1 MYNRLKK
8 TERLRRSCMVESKI
22 KIDLQR
28 ALFLRLISLYTISIF
43 MTSAE
48 NYDTCIFKNGL
59 LDNVCV
65 TFSMQEAVTCFVI
78 CVYILAK
85 MLINFRTIF

>member
-1 MYNRLKK
+1 
-8 TERLRRSCMVESKI
+8 MVESKI

-48 NYDTCIFKNGL
+48 NYDTFIFK
-59 LDNVCV
+59 
-65 TFSMQEAVTCFVI
+65 I
-78 CVYILAK
+78 VY
-85 MLINFRTIF
+85 

>member
-48 NYDTCIFKNGL
+48 NYDTCIFK
-59 LDNVCV
+59 
-65 TFSMQEAVTCFVI
+65 I
-78 CVYILAK
+78 VY
-85 MLINFRTIF
+85 